1 MAFLQ
6 IQFFSAALNVA
17 STVNVILPEGD
28 QGIGVSASAG
38 AELPKVMYL
47 LHGYSDDHS
56 IWMRRTSVERYAA
69 PHNLAVIMPAV
80 NHSYYCNEAHG
91 ERYWDYV
98 SEELPRVMHRFLR
111 LSDRPEDT
119 YVAGLSMGGYGA
131 MRLALTYPERFAAAA
146 SFSGAVNMIQEL
158 KAMPANRLENW
169 QRVLGDLSKAP
180 GSEVDLMHLMKANA
194 SAPKKPRLY
203 VSCGTADFLYDQH
216 QAFVPA
222 LRRNGWDVTAYEKP
236 GAVHEWGFW
245 DEQIKTFI
253 GMIFP
258 APAKKP

>member
-17 STVNVILPEGD
+17 STVNVILPEAN
-28 QGIGVSASAG
+28 QGIGMGSSSGTAA
-38 AELPKVMYL
+38 PKVLYL

-69 PHNLAVIMPAV
+69 NHQLAVIMPAV
-80 NHSYYCNEAHG
+80 NHSFYCNEKHG

-98 SEELPRVMHRFLR
+98 SEELPRTMHRFLR

-146 SFSGAVNMIQEL
+146 SFSGAADISSLFDRHMEDGTAPRIFGE
-158 KAMPANRLENW
+158 KTEIKGTEA
-169 QRVLGDLSKAP
+169 DLF
-180 GSEVDLMHLMKANA
+180 HLMKVNG

-203 VSCGTADFLYDQH
+203 VSCGTKDFLYDQH
-216 QAFVPA
+216 QRFVPA
-222 LRRNGWDVTAYEKP
+222 LKECGWDVTRHDEP
-236 GAVHEWGFW
+236 DAVHEWGLW
-245 DEQIKTFI
+245 DREIRKFI
-253 GMIFP
+253 DFIYEE
-258 APAKKP
+258 